1 MDRFR
6 YNLKNLKILTDSGF
20 RTFVGIA
27 LTNENADTLR
37 FDFDDGSHIEVT
49 PNHKFIVDIIDL
61 HDGTTNAIDVH
72 AQTLSVGDQVLGM
85 MGQHLTI
92 TNISPGNRQ
101 PTFDIIEAGDNRYKT
116 NNVLSHN
123 CEFLSSDPLLIDS
136 LVLGQMESRICPPI
150 RQDMGWKFW
159 QELYPGKTY
168 LLGVDPSTGSGAD
181 FTSMQVYDFQD
192 LSIVAEFRSNTMSS
206 PSIYASLKLMLN
218 KIESVGSTTY
228 FSVENNGVGEGVI
241 ALYEND
247 ETVPLRAEFISEE
260 GSNRLGMRTES
271 RVKLRTCLTLK
282 RMIESGKLEVKSETL
297 LRELKSFVA
306 HKGSYSAQAGATD
319 DVICSLLIV
328 VRILSEMTTYEQRA
342 FDLVHDYDEVGS
354 FTSEKS
360 DDEDDYDDDYIPD
373 GVII

>member
-1 MDRFR
+1 MDRFK

-27 LTNENADTLR
+27 LTNENVDTLR

-72 AQTLSVGDQVLGM
+72 AQTLSVGDQVSGM

-92 TNISPGNRQ
+92 TNISPGNKQ
-101 PTFDIIEAGDNRYKT
+101 PTFDVIEAGDNRYKT

-136 LVLGQMESRICPPI
+136 MVLGQMESRTCPPI

-159 QELYPGKTY
+159 QELYSGKTY

-247 ETVPLRAEFISEE
+247 ETIPSRAEFISEE

-282 RMIESGKLEVKSETL
+282 RMIESGKLEIKSETL
-297 LRELKSFVA
+297 LKELKSFIA
-306 HKGSYSAQAGATD
+306 HKGSYSAQTGATD

-328 VRILSEMTTYEQRA
+328 VRILSEMTAYEQRA

-354 FTSEKS
+354 FASEKS
-360 DDEDDYDDDYIPD
+360 DDGDDYDDDYVPD